1 MFYVILRI
9 RVPRDG
15 RSNSEG
21 LLYLDVVA
29 LPSGNDI
36 NAFERFLYPFNW
48 SRMLHKS
55 LSFLGMAILLT

>member
-36 NAFERFLYPFNW
+36 NAFERFFV
-48 SRMLHKS
+48 
-55 LSFLGMAILLT
+55 SFQLVQNAT